1 MRFWYPHLIKPVY
14 KRMLSQFTFPGNGSV
29 KICFG
34 FVSWCWQ
41 WECPF
46 EYWNERMLILTQHI
60 PIHSHHLLTPLSR
73 VLLENV
79 TGLQLVKKYPTFY
92 ATRSFITAFTSARHL
107 SPSHSN
113 YSTFLNTCKL
123 TSSPKYLFISLCLIM
138 IGKNFFFTC
147 I

>member
-1 MRFWYPHLIKPVY
+1 
-14 KRMLSQFTFPGNGSV
+14 
-29 KICFG
+29 
-34 FVSWCWQ
+34 
-41 WECPF
+41 
-46 EYWNERMLILTQHI
+46 MLILTQHI

-79 TGLQLVKKYPTFY
+79 TRFQLVKKYPTFY
-92 ATRSFITAFTSARHL
+92 GTRRFITAFTSARHL

-138 IGKNFFFTC
+138 IGKNFSLYLYITSVLRC
-147 I
+147 ILCGSKSQNVCCRHANWDLGKAKRFCKLFNWIRL